1 MNTSQ
6 QKAAKGKLNMLSI
19 LVMIGMIPM
28 IVVTL
33 TLNITACKK
42 MRSEL
47 VKATEEKLTIACE
60 EAKEYY
66 EVDWVGW
73 DEYSES
79 DAEYIDSLQDTNV
92 EMTIFKGDTRFLSSI
107 RDDKGE
113 RIAGTK
119 AGEAV
124 IAEVLGKGNMYI
136 AHDTVINGEKYYTCY
151 MPIRVNDEIVG
162 MSFAG
167 EKQEHVNATV
177 NEAIV
182 SLTLLAV
189 VIAIVFVVIIII
201 IARMVGRPLKQVANE
216 LDIIADGNIGH
227 SFDIHSIV
235 NETVSISTAAKR
247 VQSNLADIISETR
260 NAAEELAGNIENLD
274 ELSSNLSDSAGQ
286 INTAMDE
293 LTLAASNMADSV
305 QSVNSEVISMG
316 ENIGLIAGNVEG
328 LSDSSG
334 TMSTVS
340 DTAASCMQEV
350 MESSE
355 KSVKAAEDIS
365 EQINMTNSSISKITE
380 AVQFIQNIANQTQLL
395 SLNASIEAARVGEAG
410 KGFAVVADN
419 IRQLSEQ
426 SSEGANSIKQLAEEI
441 VNQSNK
447 SVGLA
452 NEIRELIA
460 SEQKKV
466 GEAQDSFTQLNQQ
479 IESSVGQIEGIS
491 AKTEMLDGS
500 KASITGSVQD
510 LSAISQENAASNE
523 EVNANIQSMVES
535 IHTVSNKTKVM
546 NDLAVKLEDVISRF
560 RLE

>member
-1 MNTSQ
+1 MDNSQ
-6 QKAAKGKLNMLSI
+6 QKAAKGKLNMLSM
-19 LVMIGMIPM
+19 LVMIGMMPM

-33 TLNITACKK
+33 ILNITACKK

-47 VKATEEKLTIACE
+47 VKATEEKLAIACE

-66 EVDWVGW
+66 EVDWIGW

-79 DAEYIDSLQDTNV
+79 DAEYIDSLQDVNV

-107 RDDKGE
+107 RDENGE
-113 RIAGTK
+113 RIAGTQ

-124 IAEVLGKGNMYI
+124 IAEVLGKGNVYA
-136 AHDTVINGEKYYTCY
+136 AHDTVINGQKYYTYY
-151 MPIRVNDEIVG
+151 MPIRVNGEIVG

-167 EKQEHVNATV
+167 EKQEQVNATV
-177 NEAIV
+177 NEAIM

-189 VIAIVFVVIIII
+189 VVAVVFVVIIILL
-201 IARMVGRPLKQVANE
+201 ARKVGRPLKQVANE

-235 NETVSISTAAKR
+235 NETVSISAAAKR

-274 ELSSNLSDSAGQ
+274 EISSNLSDSAGQ

-316 ENIGLIAGNVEG
+316 ENIGQIAGNVEG

-334 TMSTVS
+334 TMSSVS
-340 DTAASCMQEV
+340 DNAMGCMQEV
-350 MESSE
+350 MASSE

-441 VNQSNK
+441 VDQSSK

-466 GEAQDSFTQLNQQ
+466 GEAQNSFTQLNQQ
-479 IESSVGQIEGIS
+479 IENSVGQIEGIS

-546 NDLAVKLEDVISRF
+546 NDLALKLEDVISRF
-560 RLE
+560 RFE

>member
-1 MNTSQ
+1 MNNSQ
-6 QKAAKGKLNMLSI
+6 QKAAKGKLNMLSMLI
-19 LVMIGMIPM
+19 MIGMIPM

-33 TLNITACKK
+33 ILNITACKK

-47 VKATEEKLTIACE
+47 VNSTEEKLMIACE

-79 DAEYIDSLQDTNV
+79 DAEYIDSLQDLNV

-136 AHDTVINGEKYYTCY
+136 AHDTVINGNKYYTCY

-247 VQSNLADIISETR
+247 VQSSLADIISETR

-274 ELSSNLSDSAGQ
+274 EISSNLSDSAGQ

-305 QSVNSEVISMG
+305 QSVNGEVISMG

-350 MESSE
+350 MASSE

-466 GEAQDSFTQLNQQ
+466 GEAQNSFTQLNQQ

-491 AKTEMLDGS
+491 AKAEMLDSS

-523 EVNANIQSMVES
+523 EVNANIQTMVES

-546 NDLAVKLEDVISRF
+546 NDLALKLEDVISRF
-560 RLE
+560 RFE

>member
-6 QKAAKGKLNMLSI
+6 QKAAKGRLNMLSM

-33 TLNITACKK
+33 ILNITACRK

-47 VKATEEKLTIACE
+47 VIATEEKLMIACK
-60 EAKEYY
+60 ASNEYY
-66 EVDWVGW
+66 GIDWVGW
-73 DEYSES
+73 DEYNGE
-79 DAEYIDSLQDTNV
+79 DEAYIDSLQDSNI
-92 EMTIFKGDTRFLSSI
+92 ELTIFKGDTRFLSSI
-107 RDDKGE
+107 RDDNGE

-119 AGEAV
+119 ASEAV
-124 IAEVLGKGNMYI
+124 IAEVLGKGNVYTV
-136 AHDTVINGEKYYTCY
+136 HDAVINGEKYYACY
-151 MPIRVNDEIVG
+151 MPVRVNGEIVG
-162 MSFAG
+162 ISFAG

-177 NEAIV
+177 NGAIV
-182 SLTLLAV
+182 NLTLLAV

-201 IARMVGRPLKQVANE
+201 IARKVGRPLKQVADE

-227 SFDIHSIV
+227 SFDIRSIV

-247 VQSNLADIISETR
+247 VQSSLADIISETR

-274 ELSSNLSDSAGQ
+274 EISSNLSDSAGQ

-350 MESSE
+350 LASSE

-460 SEQKKV
+460 NEQKKV

-479 IESSVGQIEGIS
+479 IENSVGQIEGIS
-491 AKTEMLDGS
+491 GKTEMLDGS
-500 KASITGSVQD
+500 KASITESVQD

-535 IHTVSNKTKVM
+535 IHTVSNRTKVM
-546 NDLAVKLEDVISRF
+546 NDLALKLEDIISRF
-560 RLE
+560 RFE